1 MNTLRFLKEF
11 LKKGEISPRWGSLP
25 NLASS
30 LPYEQHLKLPQ
41 YFYLLMEKPLGCY
54 FKVQSPYYQ
63 ASVEKTIIENL
74 ASIEKI
80 SCSQN
85 LRFFVIGCFDWKIGI
100 FQQTVVRVYYIL
112 ERNINEYSWINCVK
126 FVCPKSPQ
134 PGVTSDICN
143 QLTHACVKLETYFTD
158 WFAGIY
164 LLYIKKNH
172 VRSLTQTEV
181 MKENIQKS
189 I

>member
-1 MNTLRFLKEF
+1 MWSQQNKLRSHLGGRLTQSHMNTLRFLKEF

-54 FKVQSPYYQ
+54 FEVQSPYYQ

-126 FVCPKSPQ
+126 FVCP
-134 PGVTSDICN
+134 N
-143 QLTHACVKLETYFTD
+143 QGWLRTFAINWHMHAS
-158 WFAGIY
+158 
-164 LLYIKKNH
+164 N
-172 VRSLTQTEV
+172 
-181 MKENIQKS
+181 
-189 I
+189 